1 MADRARAKQGTVLR
15 ASGKDGPQIVATGEH
30 RWDQADERVFLDTLA
45 ATCNVRASAA
55 AAGFSTAA
63 IYWRRRHHPDFAR
76 RWASALEQGYA
87 RLEMLL
93 VQRATE
99 ALEGHDADPDA
110 DPHAVAGGIAPLTAK
125 EAIQILRLHQSQV
138 HGGGAAHPG
147 WRARPRSLDEVR
159 DSILAKL
166 EAVAPA
172 PEAAPGP
179 APKSCEPGG

>member
-15 ASGKDGPQIVATGEH
+15 VSGKDGPQIVATGEH
-30 RWDQADERVFLDTLA
+30 RWDQADERLFLDTLA

-110 DPHAVAGGIAPLTAK
+110 VAGGIAPLTAK

-159 DSILAKL
+159 DSILTKL

-172 PEAAPGP
+172 PEAAPKP
-179 APKSCEPGG
+179 PPRSCEPGE